1 MKKPCTWY
9 DKIVLTKGLNPPLH
23 NSNLKNSLLLALD
36 SGKQRLRVTP
46 LFVRAP
52 MQIHRDVKSSNILLD
67 ERLQAKVADFGLARL
82 SGLDETHVTTRVIGT
97 FGYLAPE

>member
-1 MKKPCTWY
+1 MYVGVYGSAKLKPISTLYLAAC
-9 DKIVLTKGLNPPLH
+9 
-23 NSNLKNSLLLALD
+23 SCLL
-36 SGKQRLRVTP
+36 QTP
-46 LFVRAP
+46 NCYVFIGMLYNC
-52 MQIHRDVKSSNILLD
+52 MNTSCWCELQIHRDVKSSNILLD